1 MHCVLLLQLSEKAAL
16 AEVENQGGNK
26 AVASTAHKMS
36 EMRADAGCGCAL
48 KATVVG

>member
-26 AVASTAHKMS
+26 AVASTHKMR
-36 EMRADAGCGCAL
+36 EVRADAGCGCAL